1 MELSYRLLQQRVD
14 QDMQEIRAEMA
25 RNAEQ
30 QVQSLRTKLQKGIA
44 ELVTAQLTP
53 VLEELAVLQTRAAN
67 MDALAVQVAE
77 GEARRSD
84 MEAKLLEIEEKEDN
98 HIAYLEAQQ
107 AGWLPTEKVKD
118 SSTEEQATSQTVTPP
133 PAMPSTSQHIDT
145 ADSVASV
152 PRH

>member
-1 MELSYRLLQQRVD
+1 MELSYRLLQQWVD

-25 RNAEQ
+25 KNAEQ

-53 VLEELAVLQTRAAN
+53 VFEELAVLQTRAAN
-67 MDALAVQVAE
+67 MDALAVQVME

-98 HIAYLEAQQ
+98 HIAYLKAQQ
-107 AGWLPTEKVKD
+107 SGWLPTEKVKD
-118 SSTEEQATSQTVTPP
+118 SSTEEQATSQTVTL
-133 PAMPSTSQHIDT
+133 I
-145 ADSVASV
+145 
-152 PRH
+152 